1 VSDDDIIQQRISG
14 RSVRAIAKAAGIAV
28 AEVNRVLDRFTVDT
42 VSDQARRHTL
52 ALELAR
58 MDLMEQ
64 VYFSRAMNGDVQ
76 SAQLVAK
83 LTERRCVMLGLHA
96 PQTAV
101 LQIVQEAAPKET
113 STDRIEAALNALLE
127 HRSNGGGNGN
137 AH

>member
-64 VYFSRAMNGDVQ
+64 VYF
-76 SAQLVAK
+76 
-83 LTERRCVMLGLHA
+83 
-96 PQTAV
+96 
-101 LQIVQEAAPKET
+101 
-113 STDRIEAALNALLE
+113 
-127 HRSNGGGNGN
+127 
-137 AH
+137 